1 MSDILPVHH
10 RPLRVR
16 KVHSLR
22 TFIWLAKGARDFAR
36 APLVGLSHGLVMA
49 GSTLAFLP
57 PFLLY
62 VALQKVH
69 YIIVNR

>member
-22 TFIWLAKGARDFAR
+22 TFGNLASGGWISRVPSTPTGKIGHPTFSANR
-36 APLVGLSHGLVMA
+36 AAPVRPL
-49 GSTLAFLP
+49 
-57 PFLLY
+57 
-62 VALQKVH
+62 
-69 YIIVNR
+69 

>member
-49 GSTLAFLP
+49 GFGALMGRLAGLG
-57 PFLLY
+57 LL
-62 VALQKVH
+62 VWGTALAWPA
-69 YIIVNR
+69 